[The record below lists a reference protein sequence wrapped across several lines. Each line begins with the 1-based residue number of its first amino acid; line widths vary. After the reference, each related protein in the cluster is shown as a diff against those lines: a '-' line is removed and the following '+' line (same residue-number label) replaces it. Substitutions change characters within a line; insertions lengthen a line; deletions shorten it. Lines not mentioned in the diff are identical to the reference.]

1 MDSKKIKLFAIIG
14 SAVLILFVSFIVSS
28 DIKTSEESSQSQ
40 SSSSKSS
47 ESYSSDDSSSSD
59 YYSSGSIEEYSSSS
73 QESSSSSDAMSY
85 EEKVNSLLKGTA
97 QKATYDKD
105 TNTLT
110 YVGFETWSDIPD
122 EHLQHAMDILET
134 IANRQ
139 AVVYGMHNP
148 EINVV
153 LPNGELIA
161 NSDGKG
167 DIDFVK

>member
-1 MDSKKIKLFAIIG
+1 VKNKNKIIALGAMM
-14 SAVLILFVSFIVSS
+14 ATLLLIFLLIRN
-28 DIKTSEESSQSQ
+28 DINPSEESSQSQ
-40 SSSSKSS
+40 SSSSEESVSYSS
-47 ESYSSDDSSSSD
+47 TDSSSDDSSS
-59 YYSSGSIEEYSSSS
+59 GSIEESSSSS

-110 YVGFETWSDIPD
+110 YVGFETWSDTPD
-122 EHLQHAMDILET
+122 EHLQRAMDILET

>member
-1 MDSKKIKLFAIIG
+1 MKNKNKIIALGAMM
-14 SAVLILFVSFIVSS
+14 ATLLLIFLLIRN
-28 DIKTSEESSQSQ
+28 DINPSEGSSQSQ
-40 SSSSKSS
+40 SSSSEESVSYSS
-47 ESYSSDDSSSSD
+47 TDSSSSDDSSS
-59 YYSSGSIEEYSSSS
+59 GSIEESSSSS

-110 YVGFETWSDIPD
+110 YVGFETWSDTPD

>member
-1 MDSKKIKLFAIIG
+1 MDSKKIKLYAIIC
-14 SAVLILFVSFIVSS
+14 SALLILFVSFIVSS
-28 DIKTSEESSQSQ
+28 NIKTSEESVQNEY
-40 SSSSKSS
+40 SSSESS
-47 ESYSSDDSSSSD
+47 LSYSSDDSSSS
-59 YYSSGSIEEYSSSS
+59 SIE
-73 QESSSSSDAMSY
+73 ESSSSSQQSSSSSNAMSY

-110 YVGFETWSDIPD
+110 YVGFEPWSDTPD